1 MIHCA
6 SRRATAPLARTGS
19 RSPPPSSRHRS
30 SFVSSIPR
38 SAAETSGAIVVASAG
53 SGTEL
58 VASGEPCESG
68 SDALDAVRGEEGCDE
83 RSARE
88 CSTALRRRG
97 SFFSNHARM
106 DSIAMVLNSG
116 SLDSGPFRES

>member
-1 MIHCA
+1 MH
-6 SRRATAPLARTGS
+6 SLT
-19 RSPPPSSRHRS
+19 
-30 SFVSSIPR
+30 PR
-38 SAAETSGAIVVASAG
+38 SAAVASGAIVVASAG

-68 SDALDAVRGEEGCDE
+68 SDAVRGEEGCCDE

-106 DSIAMVLNSG
+106 DSIPMVLNSG
-116 SLDSGPFRES
+116 SGSGGPQT